1 MHEVLSSVYK
11 VRRFETPQAS
21 RFFAQASRVQLGHIA
36 FDFCAYDA
44 DVAIEFPEGAF
55 VRQQICLSGS
65 GETTVGGISV
75 PVSRDDSSLVP
86 SQRNVAVRFGVGYK
100 QLVLSIDPAELLR
113 KLEMLTATR
122 PQGSLEFTRSSR
134 FSDPNLSRLRNLAMF
149 FVDDIGNSGTPW
161 PDLLRIEFEETLLVA
176 FLHGHRHNFSHLL
189 ERPAESAAPWQV
201 RAAEAYIEA
210 NWNQPITVEAIAAAA
225 GVSVRSLFKSFSASK
240 HGSSPMAFVK
250 TIRLRHAQDML
261 HRAEPTTTVSGTAFA
276 CGFQNLGHFAKQYQ
290 LLIGE
295 LPSET
300 LAQTRIAHV

>member
-1 MHEVLSSVYK
+1 MI
-11 VRRFETPQAS
+11 PA
-21 RFFAQASRVQLGHIA
+21 G
-36 FDFCAYDA
+36 A
-44 DVAIEFPEGAF
+44 DVTVRYGAGF
-55 VRQQICLSGS
+55 
-65 GETTVGGISV
+65 
-75 PVSRDDSSLVP
+75 
-86 SQRNVAVRFGVGYK
+86 K
-100 QLVLSIDPAELLR
+100 QLILRVDPAELLR
-113 KLEMLTATR
+113 KIEQLTGVR
-122 PQGSLEFTRSSR
+122 PQGSLEFCRDSS
-134 FSDPNLSRLRNLAMF
+134 FSQPNLDKLRNLALF
-149 FVDDIGNSGTPW
+149 FVDEIGSSASPW
-161 PDLLRIEFEETLLVA
+161 PELLRVEFEQTLLVA
-176 FLHGHRHNFSHLL
+176 FLHGHRHSFSHLL
-189 ERPAESAAPWQV
+189 EQPAESAAPRQV

-210 NWNQPITVEAIAAAA
+210 NWNQPLTIEAIAVAA